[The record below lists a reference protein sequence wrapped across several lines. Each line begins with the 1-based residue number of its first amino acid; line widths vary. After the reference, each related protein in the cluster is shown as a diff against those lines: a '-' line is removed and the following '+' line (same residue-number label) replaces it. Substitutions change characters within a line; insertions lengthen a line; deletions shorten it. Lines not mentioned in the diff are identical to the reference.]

1 MRSTRSL
8 IACAATASPASAPIR
23 AGSGSSIRSAAAS
36 TRMASAVSMTFGSG
50 ASTREERPRSVTSA
64 RNALTC
70 QRSARMPSYYTFDQR
85 GGNRTVELLVVIVVV
100 LLLALVVGAAY
111 NRLVTLRQ
119 RVNEAYSDIDV
130 QLKRRHD
137 LIPNL
142 VETVKGYAAHERGVF
157 DEVTQARA
165 NAVAAG
171 SGSPQQR
178 AQAENVLTGALRSLF
193 AVAEAYPQL
202 QAVQEFKD
210 LSENLRDTE
219 DKIQFSRRFYNGQ
232 VRDYNTAPQTFPTV
246 ALAGTLGFKPS
257 EYFEVEEPS
266 DREVPKVSFTPT
278 T

>member
-1 MRSTRSL
+1 M
-8 IACAATASPASAPIR
+8 
-23 AGSGSSIRSAAAS
+23 SIGWFIVLA
-36 TRMASAVSMTFGSG
+36 
-50 ASTREERPRSVTSA
+50 
-64 RNALTC
+64 
-70 QRSARMPSYYTFDQR
+70 
-85 GGNRTVELLVVIVVV
+85 IVVV
-100 LLLALVVGAAY
+100 IAAFLILIY
-111 NRLVTLRQ
+111 NRLVTVRQ

-219 DKIQFSRRFYNGQ
+219 DKIQFSRRVYNGPG
-232 VRDYNTAPQTFPTV
+232 RDYNTALQTFPTL
-246 ALAGTLGFKPS
+246 ALAGAFGLKPPAH
-257 EYFEVEEPS
+257 FAVTEPS
-266 DREVPKVSFTPT
+266 GRASPQIS
-278 T
+278 